1 MPAVCLWARG
11 GRDGAPETAVAMI
24 DDFAL
29 GLTMFLILTALWRIA
44 HRRDLDSD
52 TPPELHAANDPGP
65 IAHPLGVPS
74 LFGDPH
80 APRPT
85 TPTGEPLA

>member
-44 HRRDLDSD
+44 ASGAVTGIFVALVEGVRGV
-52 TPPELHAANDPGP
+52 AAG
-65 IAHPLGVPS
+65 
-74 LFGDPH
+74 
-80 APRPT
+80 
-85 TPTGEPLA
+85 